1 MSLIH
6 SIPILIGLTGSVLFW
21 RDGAVSYNFYSNQ
34 FPFDATCFTSQQEV
48 DGSGSS
54 KRDNYISGQAAAGTP
69 LLISH
74 RSSHPAYAE
83 YEGDGRLDP
92 PSVPI
97 SVMTAQSSRISKR
110 VPFLP
115 GNLFCP
121 TVGTSITG
129 TDVGS
134 DCFCYSDATEF
145 DPDPDD
151 DDDGPLVSSKR
162 SSISDNATFSD
173 GPFHVLNVAKMIS
186 CKGRTIAIPPYQNT
200 PIIAYYDL
208 ENPGSLDPTMG
219 SWVPSV
225 PVDLGNKQNGI
236 PYLTL
241 PQGEGPKTIYA
252 REHPYEASMGTEFC
266 SYSSPVLKGLSQL
279 PYFLIFWSFK
289 RISGGTQRE
298 ITSFVLGLTRIL
310 EGLLSTTHPLGAE
323 DLFSQ

>member
-1 MSLIH
+1 
-6 SIPILIGLTGSVLFW
+6 LIGLTGSVLFW
-21 RDGAVSYNFYSNQ
+21 RDGAVSDNFYSNQ
-34 FPFDATCFTSQQEV
+34 FPFEATCFTSQQEV

-54 KRDNYISGQAAAGTP
+54 KRGNYISGQAATGTP
-69 LLISH
+69 LQISH
-74 RSSHPAYAE
+74 RSSHSAYAE
-83 YEGDGRLDP
+83 YEGDGWVDP

-129 TDVGS
+129 TDAGS

-151 DDDGPLVSSKR
+151 DSDGPLVSSKR

-173 GPFHVLNVAKMIS
+173 GQFHVLDSAKMFR
-186 CKGRTIAIPPYQNT
+186 CNGRTIAIPAYQST

-208 ENPGSLDPTMG
+208 DNPASLDPTMG

-241 PQGEGPKTIYA
+241 PQGRGTKTIYA
-252 REHPYEASMGTEFC
+252 REHPYETSMGAEFC
-266 SYSSPVLKGLSQL
+266 SYNSPVLKGISQL
-279 PYFLIFWSFK
+279 AYFLIFWSFK
-289 RISGGTQRE
+289 RISGRTQRE
-298 ITSFVLGLTRIL
+298 ITSFVLGSTTIL
-310 EGLLSTTHPLGAE
+310 EGLLSTTPPLGTE
-323 DLFSQ
+323 NLFSQ